1 MAATSVKAY
10 AAYAAA
16 SLPSIVFFI
25 IAIVINSFPDIQSL
39 RFDSVLTGLKGFQ
52 IRFGLTC

>member
-39 RFDSVLTGLKGFQ
+39 RFDSVFNRLK
-52 IRFGLTC
+52 RFSNPL